1 MSDLR
6 AVYGDGLST
15 DGAVVAE
22 SIAELRDALKAL
34 AAVAQ
39 QPTSLSSVEL
49 GQTAKGAT
57 QVSVKVYSA
66 NPRGAAHEA
75 QALYDELV
83 AKYRQEA
90 TP

>member
-6 AVYGDGLST
+6 AVYGDGLSI

-34 AAVAQ
+34 VAVAQ

-49 GQTAKGAT
+49 SQTAKGAT
-57 QVSVKVYSA
+57 QVAVKVYGSD
-66 NPRGAAHEA
+66 PRAAAEQA
-75 QALYDELV
+75 QGLYDELV